1 MTTIATPFCFLINN
15 NAKKDYIHIYKTSK
29 QIKMKNKKLEL
40 NQTNE
45 L

>member
-1 MTTIATPFCFLINN
+1 MTTIATPFCFLTN
-15 NAKKDYIHIYKTSK
+15 NAKKDYIHIYKASK

-40 NQTNE
+40 SQTNE